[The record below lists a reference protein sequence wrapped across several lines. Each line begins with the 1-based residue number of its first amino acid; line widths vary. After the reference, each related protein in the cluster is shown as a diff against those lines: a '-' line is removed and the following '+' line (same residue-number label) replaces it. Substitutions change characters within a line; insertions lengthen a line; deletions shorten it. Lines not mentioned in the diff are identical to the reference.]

1 MIKLSKLRANGMIW
15 VRSRAA
21 GIKKKCKPLDRAG
34 PNPKRSV
41 AWWKKDVRELLS
53 DLRGIRLAANP
64 GATLQS
70 MTDVS
75 QWTIRFR
82 VVILGLIYALGVLV
96 ATLIISS
103 DRLSD
108 VQSQNGEREALKS
121 RYLRY
126 AEQVDLLPMY
136 RAQTETIL
144 ERFGALLDAVP
155 ASLESVHVLSQ
166 LNKAAKDSGLQ
177 LELFKPLAEE
187 IHPYYAVLPVEI
199 RLRGGYNEIAGF
211 LEQISKMQHLVTVDV
226 VMLAS
231 ATHEDQIVLASLL
244 KAYRYKDMPPRSNNK
259 ASRVAH

>member
-1 MIKLSKLRANGMIW
+1 VIKLGKLRTNGMTW

-21 GIKKKCKPLDRAG
+21 GIKKKYKPLDRADR
-34 PNPKRSV
+34 NQKHSV
-41 AWWKKDVRELLS
+41 AWWKKDVRELLA
-53 DLRGIRLAANP
+53 DLSRIRLAANP
-64 GATLQS
+64 GATLQTI
-70 MTDVS
+70 TDVS
-75 QWTIRFR
+75 QWTTRFR
-82 VVILGLIYALGVLV
+82 AAILGLIYALGVLV

-103 DRLSD
+103 ERLSD
-108 VQSQNGEREALKS
+108 VQAQNGEREALKS

-126 AEQVDLLPMY
+126 AEQVDLLPVY

-166 LNKAAKDSGLQ
+166 LNMAAKDSGLQ
-177 LELFKPLAEE
+177 LEFFKPLAEE

-211 LEQISKMQHLVTVDV
+211 LEQISKMQHLVTIDV

-231 ATHEDQIVLASLL
+231 AKHEDQIVLASLV
-244 KAYRYKDMPPRSNNK
+244 KAYRYKDLPPNPDNK
-259 ASRVAH
+259 ASRAAR